1 MLVFNIIQMSSLG
14 SNENELQWN
23 GVCVCVCVCVYVC
36 VHVCVYVCVYVC
48 VCLYV
53 VIGREDKREER
64 IEKKKW
70 VQEKETERQ
79 I

>member
-23 GVCVCVCVCVYVC
+23 GVCVCVCV
-36 VHVCVYVCVYVC
+36 HVCVYVC